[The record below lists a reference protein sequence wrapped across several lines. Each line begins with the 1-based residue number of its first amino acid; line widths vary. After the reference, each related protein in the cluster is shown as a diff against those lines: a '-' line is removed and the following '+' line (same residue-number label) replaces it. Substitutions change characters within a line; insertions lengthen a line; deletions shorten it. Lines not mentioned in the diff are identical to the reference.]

1 MEQYTREEILNIA
14 DEENVE
20 FVRLQFT
27 DMFGTMK
34 NIAVPGSKLEKAMD
48 LYRKYDV
55 YVVSDEIWSD
65 LTLGEY
71 RHIPTQSISEDAK
84 MRTVAMYAPSKTFN
98 LAGLVGS
105 YSIVYNPWLLD
116 RMNKEQSLC
125 HFNSMNMMSMYAQIG
140 AYSDEGRQWLS
151 ELRQVLTGNV
161 DFACDYIEKHFPGV
175 SVQKPQGTYMLF
187 VDCGPWLRDHGKTMD
202 EVLQRCWDVGV
213 AVQDGRQFHGRTHIR
228 MNLALPLS
236 RVQEAFRRMDQ
247 YVFNAGGADAE

>member
-1 MEQYTREEILNIA
+1 M
-14 DEENVE
+14 
-20 FVRLQFT
+20 
-27 DMFGTMK
+27 
-34 NIAVPGSKLEKAMD
+34 
-48 LYRKYDV
+48 
-55 YVVSDEIWSD
+55 
-65 LTLGEY
+65 
-71 RHIPTQSISEDAK
+71 
-84 MRTVAMYAPSKTFN
+84 
-98 LAGLVGS
+98 GS